1 MNIEVGLT
9 VIVCFIAVLVVC
21 LAVLRAAE
29 SRIAAER
36 ARLRAPRES
45 ERGRELVCDEV
56 YIRIKDGKAGVFY
69 ALPEAEKEPVS
80 APQPEE
86 PVIVEAY
93 DELAVSSEAEE
104 DPEKREQIEKLAE
117 RFGGQITE
125 NSRIIEVAPPESSA
139 FAERFAALDLPE
151 RMRCNEFT
159 AYLLSKPDMKMLPSK
174 TGITFKY
181 KTERILRIV
190 IRRKIPIVLFQLA
203 NTDLKRFVKE
213 EEVKTI
219 KISTVDIRLA
229 SEEELAVAKQT
240 ADIAVENAE
249 EDLAYRRERSRE
261 LRRLRAQERRKAEK
275 QSAK

>member
-21 LAVLRAAE
+21 LSVLWAAE
-29 SRIAAER
+29 SRIESER
-36 ARLRAPRES
+36 ARLRAPRER
-45 ERGRELVCDEV
+45 ERGGELVREEV
-56 YIRIKDGKAGVFY
+56 YIRIKEGRAGVFY

-86 PVIVEAY
+86 PVTVEAY
-93 DELAVSSEAEE
+93 DELAVSAEEEE
-104 DPEKREQIEKLAE
+104 DPDKKEQIEKLAE

-125 NSRIIEVAPPESSA
+125 NSRIIEVSPPESSA
-139 FAERFAALDLPE
+139 FAERFAAMEMPE
-151 RMRCNEFT
+151 RMRYNEFT
-159 AYLLSKPDMKMLPSK
+159 AYLLSLPDVKMLPSK
-174 TGITFKY
+174 TGVSFKY

-190 IRRKIPIVLFQLA
+190 IRRKVPVVLFQLA
-203 NTDLKRFVKE
+203 NADLKRFVKE

-275 QSAK
+275 ADAK

>member
-1 MNIEVGLT
+1 
-9 VIVCFIAVLVVC
+9 
-21 LAVLRAAE
+21 
-29 SRIAAER
+29 
-36 ARLRAPRES
+36 
-45 ERGRELVCDEV
+45 
-56 YIRIKDGKAGVFY
+56 
-69 ALPEAEKEPVS
+69 
-80 APQPEE
+80 
-86 PVIVEAY
+86 
-93 DELAVSSEAEE
+93 
-104 DPEKREQIEKLAE
+104 
-117 RFGGQITE
+117 
-125 NSRIIEVAPPESSA
+125 
-139 FAERFAALDLPE
+139 
-151 RMRCNEFT
+151 MRRNEFT

>member
-1 MNIEVGLT
+1 MNIEVGLI
-9 VIVCFIAVLVVC
+9 VVVCFIAVLVVC

-29 SRIAAER
+29 SRIESER
-36 ARLRAPRES
+36 ARLRAPRER
-45 ERGRELVCDEV
+45 ERGGELVREEV
-56 YIRIKDGKAGVFY
+56 YIRIKEGRAGVFY

-93 DELAVSSEAEE
+93 DELVVSAEEEE
-104 DPEKREQIEKLAE
+104 DPDKKEQIEKLAE

-125 NSRIIEVAPPESSA
+125 NSRIIEVSPPESSA
-139 FAERFAALDLPE
+139 FAERFAAMEMPE
-151 RMRCNEFT
+151 RMRYNEFT
-159 AYLLSKPDMKMLPSK
+159 AYLLSLPDVKMLPSK
-174 TGITFKY
+174 TGVSFKY

-190 IRRKIPIVLFQLA
+190 IRRKVPVVLFQLA
-203 NTDLKRFVKE
+203 NADLKRFVKE

-240 ADIAVENAE
+240 ADIAEENAE

-275 QSAK
+275 ADAK

>member
-21 LAVLRAAE
+21 LSVLWAAE
-29 SRIAAER
+29 SRIESER
-36 ARLRAPRES
+36 ARLRAPRER
-45 ERGRELVCDEV
+45 ERGGELVREEV
-56 YIRIKDGKAGVFY
+56 YIRIKEGRAGVFY
-69 ALPEAEKEPVS
+69 ALPAAAEQGVPEAAPAEPVT
-80 APQPEE
+80 
-86 PVIVEAY
+86 VEAY

-125 NSRIIEVAPPESSA
+125 NSRIIEVSPPESSA
-139 FAERFAALDLPE
+139 FAERFAALEMPE
-151 RMRCNEFT
+151 RMRYNEFT
-159 AYLLSKPDMKMLPSK
+159 AYLLSLPDVKMLPSK
-174 TGITFKY
+174 TGVSFKY

-190 IRRKIPIVLFQLA
+190 IRRKVPVVLFQLA
-203 NTDLKRFVKE
+203 NADLKRFVKE

-275 QSAK
+275 ADAK